1 MRSTLNETFG
11 TPYEADYPLVGE
23 LVPDMDY
30 AGKKVLVVHQ
40 QVIADS
46 IRAEIRK
53 RGEGAAVTVAS
64 WFSMEKDLLEEGDVS
79 LRDEEDYIELAE
91 SNGFDVIFADP
102 CMKRMTPGFDG
113 EFVDAVLSQCRGS
126 AG

>member
-1 MRSTLNETFG
+1 M
-11 TPYEADYPLVGE
+11 GE
-23 LVPDMDY
+23 LVSDMDY

-113 EFVDAVLSQCRGS
+113 EFVDAVHFAVSGKCR
-126 AG
+126 